1 MKKILA
7 SLLLT
12 PVIFISC
19 VTSKKMNTGKTKLTT
34 IDSQLVSY
42 SKSLEKLDNTRKEK
56 EEKNQIDDTASG
68 RIKKFI
74 NNTYRQIDTLI
85 DQNKVIINGNE
96 VSRDDWNKL
105 NKAIV
110 TTQEASQ
117 KINRKILFLD
127 DLINRNMVVKL
138 DQDVLFQPGS
148 YTITSSVVAGIGKLF
163 EPAALEIDKF
173 SAKYPDI
180 PMSLVI
186 TAKGYADATSIS
198 EGSGLYN
205 KLKERLSLSNK
216 EPDAKELN
224 KELSRARAE
233 GVKELFKQYAESR
246 NDNGIYKR
254 TILYV
259 FEGKGD
265 ALPNPEIKDYTLDDA
280 RRRVV
285 LLFWSVFPE

>member
-1 MKKILA
+1 MKKIIP
-7 SLLLT
+7 LLLA
-12 PVIFISC
+12 PLMLFSCIS
-19 VTSKKMNTGKTKLTT
+19 TKKMNSSKTKLTA

-42 SKSLEKLDNTRKEK
+42 GHDLERLDEIRKTK
-56 EEKNQIDDTASG
+56 EEKNQIDDTASS

-74 NNTYRQIDTLI
+74 DNTTRQIDTLI
-85 DQNKVIINGNE
+85 DQNKVLINGNE

-105 NKAIV
+105 NSAIV

-117 KINRKILFLD
+117 KIGRKILFLD
-127 DLINRNMVVKL
+127 DLLRRNMVVKL

-148 YTITSSVVAGIGKLF
+148 YTIGPAVVAGIGKIF
-163 EPAALEIDKF
+163 EPAAIEIDKF

-180 PMSLVI
+180 PLSLVI
-186 TAKGYADATSIS
+186 TAKGYADGTTIN
-198 EGSGLYN
+198 EGSALYN
-205 KLKERLSLSNK
+205 KLKERLKLSNK

-233 GVKELFKQYAESR
+233 GVKDLFKQYAESR

-265 ALPNPEIKDYTLDDA
+265 ALPNPDIKDYSIDDA

>member
-1 MKKILA
+1 MLFLLA
-7 SLLLT
+7 PLMLVSC
-12 PVIFISC
+12 IS
-19 VTSKKMNTGKTKLTT
+19 TRKMNAGKTKLTT
-34 IDSQLVSY
+34 LDSQLVAY
-42 SKSLEKLDNTRKEK
+42 GHDLEKLDDIRKTK
-56 EEKNQIDDTASG
+56 EEKNQIDDTASN

-74 NNTYRQIDTLI
+74 DNTYRQIDTLV
-85 DQNKVIINGNE
+85 DQNKILINGNE
-96 VSRDDWNKL
+96 VSRDDWNAL
-105 NKAIV
+105 NKAII
-110 TTQEASQ
+110 TTQATSQ
-117 KINRKILFLD
+117 KIDRKIIFLD
-127 DLINRNMVVKL
+127 DLIKRNMVVKL

-148 YTITSSVVAGIGKLF
+148 YTIAPSVVANIGKLF

-173 SAKYPDI
+173 SAKYPDF
-180 PMSLVI
+180 PLSLVI
-186 TAKGYADATSIS
+186 TAKGYADGTTIS

-205 KLKERLSLSNK
+205 KLKDRLKLSTK

-233 GVKELFKQYAESR
+233 GVKDLFRQYAESR

-265 ALPNPEIKDYTLDDA
+265 SFPNPDVKDYAVDDP

-285 LLFWSVFPE
+285 LLFWSIFPE

>member
-1 MKKILA
+1 MKKIVLILLA
-7 SLLLT
+7 PVLL
-12 PVIFISC
+12 VSCIS
-19 VTSKKMNTGKTKLTT
+19 TKKMNTGKTKLTT
-34 IDSQLVSY
+34 LDSQLVSY
-42 SKSLEKLDNTRKEK
+42 SKDLAGLDNLRKAK

-74 NNTYRQIDTLI
+74 DNTYKQIDTLI

-105 NKAIV
+105 NRAIV

-117 KINRKILFLD
+117 KIGRKILFLD
-127 DLINRNMVVKL
+127 DLIKRNMVVKL

-148 YTITSSVVAGIGKLF
+148 YTIAPSVVANIGKLF
-163 EPAALEIDKF
+163 EPAAQEIDKF

-186 TAKGYADATSIS
+186 TAKGYADATVIS
-198 EGSGLYN
+198 EGSGLYT
-205 KLKERLSLSNK
+205 KLKERLKLSNK
-216 EPDAKELN
+216 EPDSKELN

-233 GVKELFKQYAESR
+233 GVKELFRQYAESR

-265 ALPNPEIKDYTLDDA
+265 ALPNPEVKDYTVDDA